1 MNKLW
6 TNKLLIGAGCAMAL
20 ASAGAAELV
29 VIGNAG
35 AAAMTRDQIADVYLG
50 KSQAATPLDLP
61 DASPLR
67 AEFYQRA
74 TGRDLAQVKST
85 WSRVVFTGKG
95 QPPRELPDAA
105 AVKKA
110 VAANPKAI
118 GYIEKS
124 AIDGSVK
131 TLLTLE

>member
-1 MNKLW
+1 MKFNWMKQA
-6 TNKLLIGAGCAMAL
+6 LLTGLCTASLA
-20 ASAGAAELV
+20 ASAAEIV
-29 VIGNAG
+29 VIGNPGG
-35 AAAMTRDQIADVYLG
+35 AALTKEQIADVYLG

-61 DASPLR
+61 EAAATR
-67 AEFYQRA
+67 AEFYKRA

-95 QPPRELPDAA
+95 QPPKELPDAA

-110 VAANPKAI
+110 VAADPKAI

-124 AIDGSVK
+124 AVDGSVK